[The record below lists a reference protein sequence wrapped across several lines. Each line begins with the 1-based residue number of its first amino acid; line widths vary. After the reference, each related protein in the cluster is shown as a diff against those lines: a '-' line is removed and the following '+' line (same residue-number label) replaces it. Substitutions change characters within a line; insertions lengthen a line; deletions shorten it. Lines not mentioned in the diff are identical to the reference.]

1 MFKKINSV
9 DFGDNKLKDD
19 DLNHF
24 SEELKLNKYIKNVLI
39 KNKKGVS
46 KEMSKELEKQIR
58 YNKAIDQQFKTGGD
72 IDTDAKDL

>member
-1 MFKKINSV
+1 MFKKINTV

-46 KEMSKELEKQIR
+46 KEMTKELEKQIK
-58 YNKAIDQQFKTGGD
+58 YNKAIDEQFKTGGN
-72 IDTDAKDL
+72 IDVDAKDL